1 MRFSIKLLPLAAAA
15 LVIAVANWWL
25 SGTTWTATA
34 GQEHSALRDGVDP
47 PVPVLAATAPRWTF
61 AVLCLGGY
69 NHDNLLL
76 MALTL
81 AACLVV
87 DDTIV
92 MANPQ
97 QRAAAVILQGPD
109 VVMVGSAI
117 GGIANSGINT
127 GRLFI
132 SLKPSNEH
140 VATDG

>member
-1 MRFSIKLLPLAAAA
+1 M
-15 LVIAVANWWL
+15 
-25 SGTTWTATA
+25 
-34 GQEHSALRDGVDP
+34 
-47 PVPVLAATAPRWTF
+47 
-61 AVLCLGGY
+61 LCLGGY

-109 VVMVGSAI
+109 VVMVGSAV